1 MDNELIA
8 PGLQI
13 DLNQPS
19 GEAKG
24 GEKEAPAEEAEGGA
38 EEAPAEEAEGGEE
51 AEY

>member
-13 DLNQPS
+13 DLNL
-19 GEAKG
+19 
-24 GEKEAPAEEAEGGA
+24 PAGEAEGG
-38 EEAPAEEAEGGEE
+38 EEQPVEEAEGGEE